1 MLEYKDIIKKTGIH
15 LLILIL
21 FVIIDFAYFSSILE
35 GKRIIPPD
43 NMQNIAAGKETRD
56 FYKETGEQTLWT
68 NSLFGGMPTF
78 HVSIFYPNNF
88 CTHVIELFKLF
99 PLPVGY
105 VLLYFIGFYI
115 MFCCLRFGP
124 WLSFIGSLA
133 VSFTSYNFVIL
144 EAGHNTKAMAIA
156 FMGIVLGGIFKILRR
171 EYRWGLLITAIG
183 AAFEIRAK
191 HIQITY
197 YLFIIIFIILIVE
210 LIYAI
215 KEKRHQEMLKAL
227 GVICLA
233 AIIGIGVNTSVLWT
247 TYEYAN
253 ESKRGKSELTT
264 KVNTETGKSG
274 GLSKREA
281 FAWSYG
287 LSENLT
293 FLIPDIYGGTSDG
306 ALTKDS
312 EVYKVISKGFSPKQ
326 AKRFIKHLPIY
337 WGGQPFVS
345 GPAYMGAI
353 VCFLFV
359 MGLFLIKGRVRVWT
373 IICVLLSVGLAMGNN
388 FSTLSDF
395 FFNYIPLYNKFRA
408 VTMFHAITALL
419 MVGLGMITIQKV
431 FNDEISKEELIKGIR
446 NSAIILGG
454 LTLLIALFTDSFFN
468 FDGQGDARL
477 AQRLGNEKAGKMLVD
492 ALMIDRQSIAQ
503 FDAWRSFGLI
513 ILTAG
518 IFFLYAKNKL
528 KSVYV
533 IVLLG
538 ILFLVDTWPVNKRY
552 LNENDFDSKRKLANP
567 YKPNQADKLI
577 LKDEDPN
584 YRVYEVGRTAFASS
598 RASYFHKSIGG
609 YNAAK
614 LMRYEELMSRHIVQG
629 NRPVINMLNT
639 KYFIITDPQTN
650 RLVPQINTEAMGNVW
665 YIDSLQFV
673 ENADEEIKALTDFN
687 PKKTAIVDARYKD
700 LLADVEIVTDTSAEI
715 NLSEYKPNHLT
726 YFTEVEKEQVAVFS
740 EVYYEKGWQAYIDSK
755 EVPHFRVNYI
765 LRALIV
771 PPGEHKIEFRFKPK
785 SFYLGEKISLAFS
798 ILLIGG
804 FLFLSFKGL
813 KDINQPEE
821 QDGQKKETLT

>member
-21 FVIIDFAYFSSILE
+21 FVIIDFTYFTSVLE

-43 NMQNIAAGKETRD
+43 NMQNIASGKETRD

-68 NSLFGGMPTF
+68 NSVFSGMPTY
-78 HVSIFYPNNF
+78 HVAIFYPYNF

-124 WLSFIGSLA
+124 WLSFIGSIA

-215 KEKRHQEMLKAL
+215 KEKRHQEILKAIS
-227 GVICLA
+227 VICLA
-233 AIIGIGVNTSVLWT
+233 AIIGVGVNTSLLWT

-253 ESKRGKSELTT
+253 ESKRGKSELTAN
-264 KVNTETGKSG
+264 VNTEVAESG

-287 LSENLT
+287 FGENLT
-293 FLIPDIYGGTSDG
+293 FLIPDIFGGTSDG
-306 ALTKDS
+306 ALTTDS
-312 EVYKVISKGFSPKQ
+312 EVYKVISKGLPPKQ
-326 AKRFIKHLPIY
+326 SKRFIEHMPLY
-337 WGGQPFVS
+337 WGSQPFVS

-359 MGLFLIKGRVRVWT
+359 MGLFLIKGRMRAWM
-373 IICVLLSVGLAMGNN
+373 IICVFLSAGLAMGNN

-395 FFNYIPLYNKFRA
+395 FFNHIPLYNKFRA

-419 MVGLGMITIQKV
+419 MVWLGITTVHKV
-431 FNDEISKEELIKGIR
+431 LNNEIAKEDLIKGLR

-454 LTLLIALFTDSFFN
+454 LTLLIALFTGSFFN

-477 AQRLGNEKAGKMLVD
+477 AQQIGNEKVGKLIVEALIVD
-492 ALMIDRQSIAQ
+492 RRGIAQ

-513 ILTAG
+513 MLTAG
-518 IFFLYAKNKL
+518 IFFLYAKSKL

-538 ILFLVDTWPVNKRY
+538 ILFLVDAWPVNKRY
-552 LNENDFDSKRKLANP
+552 LDENDFDSKRKLANP
-567 YKPNQADKLI
+567 YKPNHADKFI
-577 LKDEDPN
+577 LKDEDPH
-584 YRVYEVGRTAFASS
+584 YRVYEIGRSAFASS

-614 LMRYEELMSRHIVQG
+614 LMRYDELMNRHIAQG
-629 NRPVINMLNT
+629 NRHVISMLNT
-639 KYFIITDPQTN
+639 KYIIVTDPQTN
-650 RLVPQINTEAMGNVW
+650 QLIPQRNLEALGNAW
-665 YIDSLQFV
+665 YVDSLQFV
-673 ENADEEIKALTDFN
+673 ENADEEIKAITDFN
-687 PKKTAIVDARYKD
+687 PRKTAIVDVRFED
-700 LLADVEIVTDTSAEI
+700 LLIDLQIESDTSAEI
-715 NLSEYKPNHLT
+715 SLSEYQPNHLT
-726 YFTEVEKEQVAVFS
+726 YFAEVEKEQIAVFS
-740 EVYYEKGWQAYIDSK
+740 EVYYEKGWQAYIDDK

-765 LRALIV
+765 LRALVV

-798 ILLIGG
+798 TLLIGG
-804 FLFLSFKGL
+804 FLFLSFIGI
-813 KDINQPEE
+813 KDINQLEK
-821 QDGQKKETLT
+821 QDGNKENLT